1 MKNKILFVDDDPNIL
16 EAYSRNLRK
25 LYDVDTAPGGAEG
38 LAKLAGNGS
47 YPVVVSDLRMPG
59 MDGIEFLSQVRGELP
74 DIVRIMLTGNADL
87 EAAIESVNK
96 GNIFRFLVKPCDP
109 DTMKSVLDAGIKQY
123 NLITAEREILEKTL
137 KGSIK
142 MLTDV
147 LSLVNPVAFG
157 RASRVKSSVAQLAKH
172 LKLENPWHYE
182 VAAML
187 SQVGCVAVP
196 SSVLEKKY
204 LEKALSADEKKMME
218 AHPGIAHDII
228 TNIPRLESIA
238 EIIANQ
244 DMDFDGLDLPGDTTE
259 GKEITLGARLLKVAL
274 DFDTLESGGFT
285 KKAAIA
291 EMEEYADRYD
301 PEILKALKESLKAQ
315 KSYKL
320 KSVTVE
326 ELTTGMIV
334 AKDVVN
340 RDGLLL
346 ITKGQEVSNVMRER
360 LKNYA
365 MTVGVEE
372 PIEVQAPDF
381 FWA

>member
-16 EAYSRNLRK
+16 MAYSRNLRK

-59 MDGIEFLSQVRGELP
+59 MDGIEFLSKVRLELP
-74 DIVRIMLTGNADL
+74 DTVRIMLTGNADL

-109 DTMKSVLDAGIKQY
+109 DTMKGVLDAGIRQY

-157 RASRVKSSVAQLAKH
+157 RASRVKSTVAQMAKY

-196 SSVLEKKY
+196 SSVLEKRY
-204 LEKALSADEKKMME
+204 LEKALSDDETQMM
-218 AHPGIAHDII
+218 ASHPGIAHDII
-228 TNIPRLESIA
+228 TNIPRLEIIA

-244 DMDFDGLDLPGDTTE
+244 EKNFDESDFSKVGSS

-274 DFDTLESGGFT
+274 DLDTLESGGFT
-285 KKAAIA
+285 KTAAIA
-291 EMEEYADRYD
+291 EMEEYSERYD
-301 PEILKALKESLKAQ
+301 PEMLKALKETIREQ
-315 KSYKL
+315 KKYVL
-320 KSVTVE
+320 KSVTVG
-326 ELTTGMIV
+326 ELTTGMILGQN
-334 AKDVVN
+334 VVN

-372 PIEVQAPDF
+372 PIEVQAPDH

>member
-25 LYDVDTAPGGAEG
+25 LYDIDTALGGVEG
-38 LAKLAGNGS
+38 LAKLTSNGS

-74 DIVRIMLTGNADL
+74 DTVRIMLSGNADL

-96 GNIFRFLVKPCDP
+96 GNIFRFLIKPCEPED
-109 DTMKSVLDAGIKQY
+109 MKSALDAGIKQY

-157 RASRVKSSVAQLAKH
+157 RASRVKSSVAQMARH
-172 LKLENPWHYE
+172 LNLENPWHYE

-187 SQVGCVAVP
+187 SQIGCVAVP
-196 SSVLEKKY
+196 SSVLEKRY
-204 LEKALSADEKKMME
+204 LEKPLSDDEKQMMKK
-218 AHPGIAHDII
+218 HPAIAHDII
-228 TNIPRLESIA
+228 TNIPRLEGIA

-259 GKEITLGARLLKVAL
+259 GKEITWGARLLKVAL
-274 DFDTLESGGFT
+274 DFDTLEAGGFT
-285 KKAAIA
+285 KTAAIA
-291 EMEEYADRYD
+291 EMEEFSERYD
-301 PEILKALKESLKAQ
+301 PEILKALKETIGEEK
-315 KSYKL
+315 KYVL
-320 KSVTVE
+320 KSVTVG
-326 ELTTGMIV
+326 ELTTGMIL

-346 ITKGQEVSNVMRER
+346 ITKGQEVSNIMRER

-365 MTVGVEE
+365 RTVGIVE
-372 PIEVQAPDF
+372 PIEVQAPDH

>member
-1 MKNKILFVDDDPNIL
+1 MKNKILFVDDDPSIL

-25 LYDVDTAPGGAEG
+25 LYDIDTAPGGAEG

-59 MDGIEFLSQVRGELP
+59 MDGIEFLSKVRGELP
-74 DIVRIMLTGNADL
+74 DTVRIMLTGNADL

-96 GNIFRFLVKPCDP
+96 GNIFRFLIKPCDP
-109 DTMKSVLDAGIKQY
+109 ETLKSALDAGIRQY

-196 SSVLEKKY
+196 SSVLEKRY
-204 LEKALSADEKKMME
+204 LEKALSDDEKQMLKK
-218 AHPGIAHDII
+218 HPAIAHNII

-238 EIIANQ
+238 EIIVNQ
-244 DMDFDGLDLPGDTTE
+244 EKNFDESDFSEVATN

-285 KKAAIA
+285 KKAAVA
-291 EMEEYADRYD
+291 DMEKNADRYD
-301 PEILKALKESLKAQ
+301 PGILKALSECIGEEKR
-315 KSYKL
+315 YKL
-320 KSVTVE
+320 KSVSVD
-326 ELTTGMIV
+326 ELTAGMIV

-365 MTVGVEE
+365 KTVGIEE
-372 PIEVQAPDF
+372 PIEVQAPDH